1 MFTCK
6 HNQICGNLMLLC
18 GKHVY
23 ILPGLNNLMFAT
35 QKLLSCL
42 RPSSAGFTLASH
54 RGVQLYEVVAQL
66 AGTKS

>member
-6 HNQICGNLMLLC
+6 RNQICGNLMLLC

-35 QKLLSCL
+35 HMLLSCL
-42 RPSSAGFTLASH
+42 RPSSAGITLASC
-54 RGVQLYEVVAQL
+54 RGVQLYRIVAQL
-66 AGTKS
+66 AGIKS